1 MLLGVD
7 IADVSRFEN
16 VSNAFL
22 DKCFTEDE
30 IKLFEVKNAA
40 ERMAANYASKEAFA
54 KAMGTGISGFGF
66 KDISVLRDE
75 DGKPYFVFSQKIRGI
90 LNSLSVTEVAISMSH
105 DGGVAVAVV
114 SAKVDEA
121 FETARQC
128 TEKTDIED
136 DGIINLDFVKNS
148 IPKRKSNTHKGDYG
162 KIFIVAG
169 STGLTGAG
177 ILASKGA
184 LFSGGG
190 LITLGCPENL
200 NSVFETALAEV
211 MTLPLPQENG
221 VLSDKAADL
230 IVEKANQSSVVAFGS
245 GLTNTKEVYSVLKK
259 ILRDVNVPVVI
270 DADGINALSRN
281 INILKYAKNEV
292 VLTPHVKEF
301 SRLCGLTADEILKN
315 PSEYAS
321 EFATKW
327 GVTVV
332 LKSHETVVALKDGT
346 VRKNILGNP
355 GMATGG
361 TGDVLA
367 GVVASFVAQN
377 IPNPAESAVYVH
389 SLSADILSKEVGE
402 YGVTP
407 TKIAEK
413 TAVAINYLQKMKGSN

>member
-16 VSNAFL
+16 VSDAFL

-30 IKLFEVKNAA
+30 IELFEVKNAA

-54 KAMGTGISGFGF
+54 KAIGTGISGFGF

-75 DGKPYFVFSQKIRGI
+75 NGKPYFVFSQKVKEI
-90 LNSLSVTEVAISMSH
+90 LNSLSVTEVAVSISH

-128 TEKTDIED
+128 AEKTDIED

-190 LITLGCPENL
+190 LITLGCPKSL
-200 NSVFETALAEV
+200 NPIFETALAEV
-211 MTLPLPQENG
+211 MSYLCTCRG
-221 VLSDKAADL
+221 Y
-230 IVEKANQSSVVAFGS
+230 VVPTCRKRRHF
-245 GLTNTKEVYSVLKK
+245 KRKK
-259 ILRDVNVPVVI
+259 CRYN
-270 DADGINALSRN
+270 R
-281 INILKYAKNEV
+281 
-292 VLTPHVKEF
+292 
-301 SRLCGLTADEILKN
+301 
-315 PSEYAS
+315 
-321 EFATKW
+321 
-327 GVTVV
+327 
-332 LKSHETVVALKDGT
+332 
-346 VRKNILGNP
+346 
-355 GMATGG
+355 
-361 TGDVLA
+361 
-367 GVVASFVAQN
+367 
-377 IPNPAESAVYVH
+377 
-389 SLSADILSKEVGE
+389 
-402 YGVTP
+402 
-407 TKIAEK
+407 
-413 TAVAINYLQKMKGSN
+413 

>member
-1 MLLGVD
+1 M
-7 IADVSRFEN
+7 
-16 VSNAFL
+16 
-22 DKCFTEDE
+22 
-30 IKLFEVKNAA
+30 
-40 ERMAANYASKEAFA
+40 
-54 KAMGTGISGFGF
+54 
-66 KDISVLRDE
+66 RDE
-75 DGKPYFVFSQKIRGI
+75 NGKPYFVFSQKVKEI
-90 LNSLSVTEVAISMSH
+90 LNSLSVTEVAVSISH

-128 TEKTDIED
+128 AEKTDIED

-190 LITLGCPENL
+190 LITLGCPKSL
-200 NSVFETALAEV
+200 NPIFETALAEV
-211 MTLPLPQENG
+211 MSYPLAENDG
-221 VLSDKAADL
+221 ILSEKSADT
-230 IVEKANQSSVVAFGS
+230 IVEKANASSILCFGS
-245 GLTNTKEVYSVLKK
+245 GLSNTKGIHSILKK
-259 ILRDVNVPVVI
+259 ILREVNVPVVI

-281 INILKYAKNEV
+281 INILKYAKSEI
-292 VLTPHVKEF
+292 VLTPHIKEF
-301 SRLCGLTADEILKN
+301 SRLCGLAVDEILKN
-315 PSEYAS
+315 PSKYAS

-332 LKSHETVVALKDGT
+332 LKSCETVVALKDGT

-367 GVVASFVAQN
+367 GVVASFIAQN
-377 IPNPAESAVYVH
+377 IPNPVECAVYVH
-389 SLSADILSKEVGE
+389 SLSADILAKEVGE